1 MATIYLKSGVALQ
14 AVGSAAEIK
23 AAITESIESECETW
37 ILLDASGESFV
48 LRDEI
53 AGVVSA

>member
-14 AVGSAAEIK
+14 AKRPAEEIK
-23 AAITESIESECETW
+23 AALTASAESEYETW
-37 ILLDASGESFV
+37 IKLDANGESFV
-48 LRDEI
+48 LRSEI